1 MLTLTLRI
9 SFPKIKKMGSKTPST
24 SDDDPHASVDQRSR
38 KGKVP
43 KRINKAVRERL
54 KREHLNELFIELA
67 DTLEMIQQNSGKASI
82 LCEATK
88 FLKDVFGQ
96 IESLRKE
103 QTALLSESNYLTT
116 EKNELKEETSVLE
129 TEISRLH
136 SEIEARVNQSKPD
149 LNTSPTPEYHHQQ
162 YPQLAS
168 QFSGLPIFQ
177 GAGFQQSSAT
187 PPGATVILLPMHP
200 DLQTQDTS
208 DLTGHLQTQAPT
220 VMYNSSNVSKP
231 CPRYANAA
239 DSWPSRLLGERLRV
253 SE

>member
-1 MLTLTLRI
+1 
-9 SFPKIKKMGSKTPST
+9 MGSKTPST
-24 SDDDPHASVDQRSR
+24 STHEANASVDERSR

-67 DTLEMIQQNSGKASI
+67 DSLELNQQNSGKASV
-82 LCEATK
+82 LCEATR
-88 FLKDVFGQ
+88 FLKDVFGE

-103 QTALLSESNYLTT
+103 HTSLLSESNYVTT

-129 TEISRLH
+129 TEISRLQ

-149 LNTSPTPEYHHQQ
+149 LNTSPAPEYHHHHHHYQQ
-162 YPQLAS
+162 HAELAS

-177 GAGFQQSSAT
+177 GVAGFQQSSAAT
-187 PPGATVILLPMHP
+187 PPGATVVVLPMQP
-200 DLQTQDTS
+200 DLQTQ
-208 DLTGHLQTQAPT
+208 APL
-220 VMYNSSNVSKP
+220 MYNSSNVSKP

-239 DSWPSRLLGERLRV
+239 DSSWPSRLLGERLKAN
-253 SE
+253 E

>member
-1 MLTLTLRI
+1 MMRHRESKSTFLSFIQI
-9 SFPKIKKMGSKTPST
+9 SFFPKIKKTGSKTPST
-24 SDDDPHASVDQRSR
+24 SDDDPHASVDQSRSR

-67 DTLEMIQQNSGKASI
+67 DTLEMNQQNSGKASI

-136 SEIEARVNQSKPD
+136 SEIEARC
-149 LNTSPTPEYHHQQ
+149 
-162 YPQLAS
+162 
-168 QFSGLPIFQ
+168 SGLPIFQ

-187 PPGATVILLPMHP
+187 PPGATVIVLPMHP

-220 VMYNSSNVSKP
+220 VMYNSSSVSKP
-231 CPRYANAA
+231 CPRYASAA

>member
-1 MLTLTLRI
+1 
-9 SFPKIKKMGSKTPST
+9 MGSKSTST
-24 SDDDPHASVDQRSR
+24 SDETHASLDERSR

-67 DTLEMIQQNSGKASI
+67 DTLELNQQNSGKASI

-103 QTALLSESNYLTT
+103 QTTLLSESNYLTT

-149 LNTSPTPEYHHQQ
+149 LNTSPAPEYHHQQ

-168 QFSGLPIFQ
+168 QFSGLPIFH

-187 PPGATVILLPMHP
+187 PPGATVIVLPVHP
-200 DLQTQDTS
+200 DLKTEGTS
-208 DLTGHLQTQAPT
+208 DLTGHLQTQAPMM
-220 VMYNSSNVSKP
+220 MYNSSNVSKP
-231 CPRYANAA
+231 CPRYASAA
-239 DSWPSRLLGERLRV
+239 DSWPSRLLGERL
-253 SE
+253 

>member
-1 MLTLTLRI
+1 M
-9 SFPKIKKMGSKTPST
+9 MGSKTPST
-24 SDDDPHASVDQRSR
+24 SSHEANVSVDERSR

-67 DTLEMIQQNSGKASI
+67 DSLELNEQNSGKASV
-82 LCEATK
+82 LCEATR

-103 QTALLSESNYLTT
+103 HTSLLSESNYVTT

-129 TEISRLH
+129 TEISRLQ

-149 LNTSPTPEYHHQQ
+149 LNTSPAPEYHHHHHYQQ
-162 YPQLAS
+162 HAELAS

-177 GAGFQQSSAT
+177 GAGFQQSSAAA
-187 PPGATVILLPMHP
+187 PPGSTVIVLPMQP
-200 DLQTQDTS
+200 DLQTQ
-208 DLTGHLQTQAPT
+208 APL
-220 VMYNSSNVSKP
+220 MYNSSNVSKP
-231 CPRYANAA
+231 CPRYASAA
-239 DSWPSRLLGERLRV
+239 DSSWTSRLLGERLKAN
-253 SE
+253 E

>member
-1 MLTLTLRI
+1 
-9 SFPKIKKMGSKTPST
+9 MGSKTPST
-24 SDDDPHASVDQRSR
+24 SDEPHASVDERSR

-43 KRINKAVRERL
+43 KRVNKAVRERL
-54 KREHLNELFIELA
+54 KREHLNEIFIELA
-67 DTLEMIQQNSGKASI
+67 DTVELNQQNSGKASI

-103 QTALLSESNYLTT
+103 QTTLLSESNYLTT

-136 SEIEARVNQSKPD
+136 SEIEARMNQSKPD
-149 LNTSPTPEYHHQQ
+149 LNTSPAPEYHHPHF
-162 YPQLAS
+162 PQLAS

-177 GAGFQQSSAT
+177 GAEGFQQSSAT
-187 PPGATVILLPMHP
+187 PGATVIVLPMHP
-200 DLQTQDTS
+200 HLQTQDTS
-208 DLTGHLQTQAPT
+208 DLTGHLQTQAPMM
-220 VMYNSSNVSKP
+220 MYNSSNVSKP
-231 CPRYANAA
+231 CPRYASAA
-239 DSWPSRLLGERLRV
+239 DSWPSQLLGERLRV